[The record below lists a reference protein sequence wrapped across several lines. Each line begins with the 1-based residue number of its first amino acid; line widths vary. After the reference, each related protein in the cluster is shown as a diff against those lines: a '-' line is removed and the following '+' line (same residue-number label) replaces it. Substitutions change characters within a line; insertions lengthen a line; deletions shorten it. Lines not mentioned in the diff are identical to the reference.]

1 MRGLIGGLL
10 VLGAGLGAT
19 AAPPSAVLRV
29 PSEVTAAPATITEI
43 RAETTAL
50 VVKWVVLTP
59 GLSIRPI
66 DSGRGLLVS
75 GPPGRYELLA
85 YTAAG
90 DVPSEPVRCVVVIRA
105 TPPEPPLPEPRP
117 PPPPDP
123 PQPRPPDPLQ
133 ARLSAAY
140 TADAAAPDVK
150 REHAKDL
157 AALYRAAAKLAD
169 DPTIATS
176 GELLRRVRDAAGLLI
191 GPQAL
196 RDIRQ
201 IVASELASLLPTD
214 APLTASQRA
223 SAAQLFRKLAGYLEE
238 LAQ

>member
-1 MRGLIGGLL
+1 MGGTH
-10 VLGAGLGAT
+10 A
-19 AAPPSAVLRV
+19 S
-29 PSEVTAAPATITEI
+29 
-43 RAETTAL
+43 
-50 VVKWVVLTP
+50 
-59 GLSIRPI
+59 
-66 DSGRGLLVS
+66 
-75 GPPGRYELLA
+75 RYDLLA
-85 YTAAG
+85 YTAVG

-105 TPPEPPLPEPRP
+105 TPPGPPPEPPLPEPRP

-123 PQPRPPDPLQ
+123 PEPRPPDPLQ
-133 ARLSAAY
+133 ARLAAAY
-140 TADAAAPDVK
+140 KADAAAPDAK

-157 AALYRAAAKLAD
+157 AALYRAAAKLTD

-196 RDIRQ
+196 RDVRQ

-214 APLTASQRA
+214 APLTAAQRT
-223 SAAQLFRKLAGYLEE
+223 SAAQLFRKLASYLEE